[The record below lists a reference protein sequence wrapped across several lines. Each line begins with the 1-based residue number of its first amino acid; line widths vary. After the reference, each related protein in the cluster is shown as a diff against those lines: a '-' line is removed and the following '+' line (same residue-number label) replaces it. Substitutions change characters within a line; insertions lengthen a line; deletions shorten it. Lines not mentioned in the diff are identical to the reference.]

1 MTSAD
6 LKRAVQLAAR
16 GELTR
21 VWNEIHVRLYKAA
34 YETVFTLSSGF
45 RKGPAPKPP
54 GKLSIQT
61 DFPVA
66 YESPDHIAPSG
77 TKENNNTNK
86 KFVLFMNEFISKK
99 FPGED
104 KYFLDLGCSGG
115 QLVKDFL
122 DLNWVAAGLEG
133 SDYSLKRKRAN
144 WATLAGTNLFT
155 CDITKP
161 YQVLQ
166 DGRPVRFHL
175 ITAWEVLEHIATPD
189 LPSLFR
195 WIAHHLHEGGYF
207 VASTTGT
214 PDVVNGVELH
224 QTQMNNAEWRQYMR
238 THIQDLEE
246 EDLGLKIYQYVRY
259 NFLHPSF
266 LIYRKVQHANTSTT
280 ASARSSR
287 FQSAS

>member
-1 MTSAD
+1 
-6 LKRAVQLAAR
+6 
-16 GELTR
+16 
-21 VWNEIHVRLYKAA
+21 VRLYKGA
-34 YETVFTLSSGF
+34 YEIIFRLSAGF
-45 RKGPAPKPP
+45 HKGSPPKTA
-54 GKLSIQT
+54 GKLSVQT

-86 KFVLFMNEFISKK
+86 KFVLSMNDFIARR

-104 KYFLDLGCSGG
+104 KCFLDLGCSGG
-115 QLVKDFL
+115 QLVRDFM

-144 WATLAGTNLFT
+144 WATLAGINLFT

-161 YQVLQ
+161 YQILR
-166 DGRPVRFHL
+166 DGQPLGFHL

-189 LPSLFR
+189 LPNLFR
-195 WIAHHLHEGGYF
+195 WITHHLREGGYF
-207 VASTTGT
+207 IASTTGT
-214 PDVVNGVELH
+214 PDVVDGIELH
-224 QTQMNNAEWRQYMR
+224 QTQMSNLEWKQFVRSNIPGLM
-238 THIQDLEE
+238 E

-266 LIYRKVQHANTSTT
+266 LIYRK
-280 ASARSSR
+280 ASAAKAGASVSARDSR
-287 FQSAS
+287 LQTAP